1 MSYETSTEEQP
12 QVIRATRARQGSW
25 GRHILWVLIIS
36 TVLAALVLLG
46 SWAMHADQL
55 RGQGGQTAVKDA
67 PTVAQT
73 SQTVQQP
80 RIADTDPA
88 SPGR

>member
-25 GRHILWVLIIS
+25 GRHILWVLVIS
-36 TVLAALVLLG
+36 TFLAALVLFG
-46 SWAMHADQL
+46 SWAMNADAL
-55 RGQGGQTAVKDA
+55 RGQGGQTRVVND
-67 PTVAQT
+67 PTVAPA
-73 SQTVQQP
+73 SQTVQP
-80 RIADTDPA
+80 SGIEGNPA